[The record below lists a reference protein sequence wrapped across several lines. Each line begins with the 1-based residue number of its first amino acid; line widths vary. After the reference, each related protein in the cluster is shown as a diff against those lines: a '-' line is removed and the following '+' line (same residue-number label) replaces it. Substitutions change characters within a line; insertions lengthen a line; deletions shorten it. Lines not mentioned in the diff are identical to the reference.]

1 MVRSCGTANSSTP
14 ARLSLLAILAETA
27 TVRRDAT
34 HDVTSAVWTR
44 SAPKIDL
51 GSPGILRCA
60 TGDENGDVLREPDAD
75 HLGRSKSIEL
85 ESD

>member
-34 HDVTSAVWTR
+34 HDVTGAADPPQKSAWVHRASCVAQPPTKTAMSFEVIR
-44 SAPKIDL
+44 D
-51 GSPGILRCA
+51 GF
-60 TGDENGDVLREPDAD
+60 D
-75 HLGRSKSIEL
+75 
-85 ESD
+85 